1 MQTVQPVNLSTEI
14 RTKMNVTNIFHGIAS
29 LALAAA
35 ALTSCNTSIEA
46 LEIIKPEEKSEQ
58 YYADLR
64 AYKQRTDHEVFFGWF
79 GGWNTKS
86 PNMIG
91 SLKSV
96 PDSVDIISIWS
107 GTYDREDIEYVQRVK
122 GTRVTFTIFAH
133 KIPAQFLEG
142 ENHDQVTREAIERYA
157 VSLVDTMKAYG
168 YQGIDLDYEP
178 GYQDP
183 AGGPFTGPL
192 VGPLNVY
199 PNYRD
204 NMEIFVKKLGE
215 FIGPKSGTSNLLII
229 DGVPFDV
236 KPELAEYFN
245 YGVVQAYNSPSY
257 ADLQRRFNDAA
268 ARGWKPEQYIFAETF
283 EGGKAA
289 TGGVTH
295 QLQDGKR
302 VPSLLGMA
310 QFLPEY
316 QGKKAT
322 RKGGCGTYHM
332 ENDYDNW
339 PNYKFTRRAIE
350 IMQTH
355 RDNVATTKP

>member
-1 MQTVQPVNLSTEI
+1 
-14 RTKMNVTNIFHGIAS
+14 MNVTNIFHGIAS

-215 FIGPKSGTSNLLII
+215 FIGPKSGTSSLLII

-245 YGVVQAYNSPSY
+245 YGVVQAYNSGSY
-257 ADLQRRFNDAA
+257 ANLQRRFNDAA

-289 TGGVTH
+289 TGGVQH
-295 QLQDGKR
+295 LLQDGKQ

-310 QFLPEY
+310 LFLPEY

-355 RDNVATTKP
+355 RDTVATTKP

>member
-1 MQTVQPVNLSTEI
+1 MY
-14 RTKMNVTNIFHGIAS
+14 TKYILKGLATGV
-29 LALAAA
+29 LALATLA
-35 ALTSCNTSIEA
+35 SCNTNIEA
-46 LEIIKPEEKSEQ
+46 LEIIKPEVKSEQ

-86 PNMIG
+86 PNMRG

-107 GTYDREDIEYVQRVK
+107 GTYDREDMEYVQNVK

-133 KIPAQFLEG
+133 KIPQNFLEG

-157 VSLVDTMKAYG
+157 MALIDTMNTYG

-192 VGPLNVY
+192 VGPTNVY

-215 FIGPKSGTSNLLII
+215 FIGPKSGTDKLLII
-229 DGVPFDV
+229 DGVPYDV

-245 YGVVQAYNSPSY
+245 YGVVQAYNSRSY
-257 ADLQRRFNDAA
+257 YDLQNRFNRAA

-283 EGGKAA
+283 EGGMAA
-289 TGGVTH
+289 NGGVGH
-295 QLQDGKR
+295 LLEDGKTR
-302 VPSLLGMA
+302 VPSILGMA
-310 QFLPEY
+310 SFLPEY
-316 QGKKAT
+316 NGKKAK

-332 ENDYDNW
+332 ENDYDNS
-339 PNYKFTRRAIE
+339 PNYKFTRGLYKLCKNI
-350 IMQTH
+350 
-355 RDNVATTKP
+355 TTTPTPLNPKKGTQQ

>member
-1 MQTVQPVNLSTEI
+1 MQLVNLSTDKQNI
-14 RTKMNVTNIFHGIAS
+14 IMNVTNIFHGIAS

-46 LEIIKPEEKSEQ
+46 LDIIKPEEKSEQ

-295 QLQDGKR
+295 QLQDGMQ

-310 QFLPEY
+310 LFLPEY

>member
-1 MQTVQPVNLSTEI
+1 MY
-14 RTKMNVTNIFHGIAS
+14 TKYILKGLVTGV
-29 LALAAA
+29 LALATLA
-35 ALTSCNTSIEA
+35 SCNTNIEA
-46 LEIIKPEEKSEQ
+46 LEIIKPEVKSEQ

-86 PNMIG
+86 PNMRG

-107 GTYDREDIEYVQRVK
+107 GTYDREDMEYVQNVK

-133 KIPAQFLEG
+133 KIPQNFLEG

-157 VSLVDTMKAYG
+157 MALIDTMNTYG

-192 VGPLNVY
+192 VGPTNVY

-215 FIGPKSGTSNLLII
+215 FIGPKSGTDKLLII
-229 DGVPFDV
+229 DGVPYDV

-245 YGVVQAYNSPSY
+245 YGVVQAYNSRSY
-257 ADLQRRFNDAA
+257 YDLQNRFNRAA

-283 EGGKAA
+283 EGGMAA
-289 TGGVTH
+289 NGGVGH
-295 QLQDGKR
+295 LLEDGKTR
-302 VPSLLGMA
+302 VPSILGMA
-310 QFLPEY
+310 SFLPEY
-316 QGKKAT
+316 NGKKAT

-332 ENDYDNW
+332 ENDYDNS
-339 PNYKFTRRAIE
+339 PNYKFTREAIQ
-350 IMQTH
+350 IMQKH
-355 RDNVATTKP
+355 NDNADTTKP

>member
-1 MQTVQPVNLSTEI
+1 
-14 RTKMNVTNIFHGIAS
+14 MNVTNIFRGISS
-29 LALAAA
+29 LALAAV

-46 LEIIKPEEKSEQ
+46 LDIIKPEEKSEQ

-199 PNYRD
+199 PN
-204 NMEIFVKKLGE
+204 
-215 FIGPKSGTSNLLII
+215 
-229 DGVPFDV
+229 
-236 KPELAEYFN
+236 
-245 YGVVQAYNSPSY
+245 
-257 ADLQRRFNDAA
+257 
-268 ARGWKPEQYIFAETF
+268 
-283 EGGKAA
+283 
-289 TGGVTH
+289 
-295 QLQDGKR
+295 
-302 VPSLLGMA
+302 
-310 QFLPEY
+310 
-316 QGKKAT
+316 
-322 RKGGCGTYHM
+322 
-332 ENDYDNW
+332 
-339 PNYKFTRRAIE
+339 
-350 IMQTH
+350 
-355 RDNVATTKP
+355 

>member
-1 MQTVQPVNLSTEI
+1 MY
-14 RTKMNVTNIFHGIAS
+14 TKYILKGLATGV
-29 LALAAA
+29 LALATLA
-35 ALTSCNTSIEA
+35 SCNTNIEA
-46 LEIIKPEEKSEQ
+46 LEIIKPEVKSEQ

-86 PNMIG
+86 PNMRG

-107 GTYDREDIEYVQRVK
+107 GTYDREDMEYVQNVK

-133 KIPAQFLEG
+133 KIPQNFLEG

-157 VSLVDTMKAYG
+157 MALIDTMNTYG

-192 VGPLNVY
+192 VGPTNVY

-215 FIGPKSGTSNLLII
+215 FIGPKSGTDKLLII
-229 DGVPFDV
+229 DGVPYDV

-245 YGVVQAYNSPSY
+245 YGVVQAYNSRSY
-257 ADLQRRFNDAA
+257 YDLQNRFNRAA

-283 EGGKAA
+283 EGGMAA
-289 TGGVTH
+289 NGGVGH
-295 QLQDGKR
+295 LLEDGKTR
-302 VPSLLGMA
+302 VPSILGMA
-310 QFLPEY
+310 SFLPEY
-316 QGKKAT
+316 NGKKAK

-332 ENDYDNW
+332 ENDYDNS
-339 PNYKFTRRAIE
+339 PNYKFTREAIQ
-350 IMQTH
+350 IMQKH
-355 RDNVATTKP
+355 NDKADTTKP

>member
-1 MQTVQPVNLSTEI
+1 MY
-14 RTKMNVTNIFHGIAS
+14 TKYILKGLATGV
-29 LALAAA
+29 LALATLA
-35 ALTSCNTSIEA
+35 SCNTNIEA
-46 LEIIKPEEKSEQ
+46 LEIIKPEVKSEQ

-64 AYKQRTDHEVFFGWF
+64 VYKQRTDHEVFFGWF

-86 PNMIG
+86 PNMRG

-107 GTYDREDIEYVQRVK
+107 GTYDREDMEYVQNVK

-133 KIPAQFLEG
+133 KIPQNFLEG

-157 VSLVDTMKAYG
+157 MALIDTMNTYG

-192 VGPLNVY
+192 VGPTNVY

-215 FIGPKSGTSNLLII
+215 FIGPKSGTDKLLII
-229 DGVPFDV
+229 DGVPYDV

-245 YGVVQAYNSPSY
+245 YGVVQAYNSRSY
-257 ADLQRRFNDAA
+257 YDLQNRFNRAA

-283 EGGKAA
+283 EGGMAA
-289 TGGVTH
+289 NGGVGH
-295 QLQDGKR
+295 LLEDGKTR
-302 VPSLLGMA
+302 VPSILGMA
-310 QFLPEY
+310 SFFPEY
-316 QGKKAT
+316 NGKKAT

-332 ENDYDNW
+332 ENDYDNS
-339 PNYKFTRRAIE
+339 PNYKFTREAIQ
-350 IMQTH
+350 IMQKH
-355 RDNVATTKP
+355 NDNADTTKP

>member
-1 MQTVQPVNLSTEI
+1 
-14 RTKMNVTNIFHGIAS
+14 MNVTNIFRGILS
-29 LALAAA
+29 LALAAV

-46 LEIIKPEEKSEQ
+46 LDIIKPEEKSEQ

-107 GTYDREDIEYVQRVK
+107 GTYDREDMEYVQKVK

-142 ENHDQVTREAIERYA
+142 ENHDQVTREGIERYA
-157 VSLVDTMKAYG
+157 MALVDTMKTYG

-192 VGPLNVY
+192 VGPASVY

-215 FIGPKSGTSNLLII
+215 FVGPKSGTSNLLII
-229 DGVPFDV
+229 DGVP
-236 KPELAEYFN
+236 
-245 YGVVQAYNSPSY
+245 S
-257 ADLQRRFNDAA
+257 LQQWQLCQPAKSFQQGCRTWLETRTIHLRRNLRGRKCSQGRCSSHVGRRQDTCSF
-268 ARGWKPEQYIFAETF
+268 ARGYGP
-283 EGGKAA
+283 
-289 TGGVTH
+289 
-295 QLQDGKR
+295 
-302 VPSLLGMA
+302 
-310 QFLPEY
+310 FL
-316 QGKKAT
+316 A
-322 RKGGCGTYHM
+322 R
-332 ENDYDNW
+332 
-339 PNYKFTRRAIE
+339 I
-350 IMQTH
+350 
-355 RDNVATTKP
+355 

>member
-1 MQTVQPVNLSTEI
+1 MQLANLSTDKQNI
-14 RTKMNVTNIFHGIAS
+14 IMNVTNIFHGIAS

-133 KIPAQFLEG
+133 KIPKQFLEG

-289 TGGVTH
+289 TGGVPHT
-295 QLQDGKR
+295 LQDGMQ

-310 QFLPEY
+310 LFLPEY

>member
-1 MQTVQPVNLSTEI
+1 MQLVNLSTDKKNI
-14 RTKMNVTNIFHGIAS
+14 IMNVTNIFQGVAS
-29 LALAAA
+29 LVLAAA

-295 QLQDGKR
+295 QLQDGKQ

-310 QFLPEY
+310 LFLPEY

>member
-1 MQTVQPVNLSTEI
+1 MY
-14 RTKMNVTNIFHGIAS
+14 TKYILKGLATGV
-29 LALAAA
+29 LALATLA
-35 ALTSCNTSIEA
+35 SCNTNIEA
-46 LEIIKPEEKSEQ
+46 LEIIKPEVKSEQ

-86 PNMIG
+86 PNMRG

-107 GTYDREDIEYVQRVK
+107 GTYDREDMEYVHNVK

-133 KIPAQFLEG
+133 KIPQNFLEG

-157 VSLVDTMKAYG
+157 MALIDTMNTYG

-192 VGPLNVY
+192 VGPTNVY

-215 FIGPKSGTSNLLII
+215 FIGPKSGTDKLLII
-229 DGVPFDV
+229 DGVPYDV

-245 YGVVQAYNSPSY
+245 YGVVQAYNSRSY
-257 ADLQRRFNDAA
+257 YDLQNRFNRAA

-283 EGGKAA
+283 EGGMAA
-289 TGGVTH
+289 NGGVGH
-295 QLQDGKR
+295 LLEDGKTR
-302 VPSLLGMA
+302 VPSILGMA
-310 QFLPEY
+310 SFLPEY
-316 QGKKAT
+316 NGKKAT

-332 ENDYDNW
+332 ENDYDNS
-339 PNYKFTRRAIE
+339 PNYKFTREAIQ
-350 IMQTH
+350 IMQKH
-355 RDNVATTKP
+355 NDNADTTKP

>member
-1 MQTVQPVNLSTEI
+1 MY
-14 RTKMNVTNIFHGIAS
+14 TKYILKGLATGV
-29 LALAAA
+29 LALATLA
-35 ALTSCNTSIEA
+35 SCNTNIEA
-46 LEIIKPEEKSEQ
+46 LEIIKPEVKSEQ

-86 PNMIG
+86 PNMRG

-107 GTYDREDIEYVQRVK
+107 GTYDREDMEYVQNVK

-133 KIPAQFLEG
+133 KIPQNFLEG

-157 VSLVDTMKAYG
+157 MALIDTMNTYG

-192 VGPLNVY
+192 VGPTNVY

-215 FIGPKSGTSNLLII
+215 FIGPKSGTDKLLII
-229 DGVPFDV
+229 DGVPYDV

-245 YGVVQAYNSPSY
+245 YGVVQAYNSRSY
-257 ADLQRRFNDAA
+257 YDLQNRFNRAA

-283 EGGKAA
+283 EGGMA
-289 TGGVTH
+289 
-295 QLQDGKR
+295 KR
-302 VPSLLGMA
+302 AFLLYLVWLVSYPNTMVRQPNERADAELITWRTITTTRPTISLPARLYK
-310 QFLPEY
+310 LCKNITTTPTPLNP
-316 QGKKAT
+316 KK
-322 RKGGCGTYHM
+322 GT
-332 ENDYDNW
+332 
-339 PNYKFTRRAIE
+339 
-350 IMQTH
+350 QQ
-355 RDNVATTKP
+355 

>member
-1 MQTVQPVNLSTEI
+1 MQLVNLSTDKKNI
-14 RTKMNVTNIFHGIAS
+14 IMNVTNIFQGVAS
-29 LALAAA
+29 LVLAAA

-245 YGVVQAYNSPSY
+245 YGVVQAYNSRSY
-257 ADLQRRFNDAA
+257 ADLQRRFNNAA

-289 TGGVTH
+289 TGGVQH
-295 QLQDGKR
+295 LLQDGKQ

-310 QFLPEY
+310 LFLPEY

>member
-1 MQTVQPVNLSTEI
+1 MY
-14 RTKMNVTNIFHGIAS
+14 TKYILKGLATGV
-29 LALAAA
+29 LALATLA
-35 ALTSCNTSIEA
+35 SCNTNIEA
-46 LEIIKPEEKSEQ
+46 LEIIKPEVKSEQ

-86 PNMIG
+86 PNMRG

-133 KIPAQFLEG
+133 KIPKQFLEG

-157 VSLVDTMKAYG
+157 MALIDTMNTYG

-192 VGPLNVY
+192 VGPTNVY

-215 FIGPKSGTSNLLII
+215 FIGPKSGTDKLLII
-229 DGVPFDV
+229 DGVPYDV

-245 YGVVQAYNSPSY
+245 YGVVQAYNSRSY
-257 ADLQRRFNDAA
+257 YDLQNRFNRAA

-283 EGGKAA
+283 EGGMAA
-289 TGGVTH
+289 NGGVGH
-295 QLQDGKR
+295 LLEDGKTR
-302 VPSLLGMA
+302 VPSILGMA
-310 QFLPEY
+310 SFLPEY
-316 QGKKAT
+316 NGKKAT

-332 ENDYDNW
+332 ENDYDNS
-339 PNYKFTRRAIE
+339 PNYKFTREAIQ
-350 IMQTH
+350 IMQKH
-355 RDNVATTKP
+355 NDNADTTKP

>member
-1 MQTVQPVNLSTEI
+1 MQLANLSTDKQNI
-14 RTKMNVTNIFHGIAS
+14 IMNVTNIFHGIAS

-295 QLQDGKR
+295 TLQDGKQ

-310 QFLPEY
+310 LFLPEY

-350 IMQTH
+350 IMRTH

>member
-1 MQTVQPVNLSTEI
+1 MQLVNLSTDKQNI
-14 RTKMNVTNIFHGIAS
+14 IMNVTNIFHGIAS

-157 VSLVDTMKAYG
+157 VALVDTMKAYG

-295 QLQDGKR
+295 QLQDGMQ

-310 QFLPEY
+310 LFLPEY

-355 RDNVATTKP
+355 RDTEATTKP

>member
-1 MQTVQPVNLSTEI
+1 
-14 RTKMNVTNIFHGIAS
+14 MNVTNIFRGILS
-29 LALAAA
+29 LALAAV

-46 LEIIKPEEKSEQ
+46 LDIIKPEEKSEQ

-107 GTYDREDIEYVQRVK
+107 GTYDREDMEYVQNVK

-142 ENHDQVTREAIERYA
+142 ENHDQVTREGIERYA
-157 VSLVDTMKAYG
+157 MALVDTMKTYG

-192 VGPLNVY
+192 VGPASVY

-215 FIGPKSGTSNLLII
+215 FVGPKSGTSNLLII
-229 DGVPFDV
+229 DGVPYDV

-245 YGVVQAYNSPSY
+245 YGVVQATTVAAMPTCKVVSTGLPHVVGSPNNTSSPKPSK
-257 ADLQRRFNDAA
+257 AEMQPREVFLTRWKTARHVFLRSWVWPISCPNIMARRPRERVDAELTTW
-268 ARGWKPEQYIFAETF
+268 RTTTTTGPTTSTRVRPYRLCKPI
-283 EGGKAA
+283 
-289 TGGVTH
+289 
-295 QLQDGKR
+295 
-302 VPSLLGMA
+302 
-310 QFLPEY
+310 
-316 QGKKAT
+316 
-322 RKGGCGTYHM
+322 
-332 ENDYDNW
+332 
-339 PNYKFTRRAIE
+339 AI
-350 IMQTH
+350 
-355 RDNVATTKP
+355 P

>member
-1 MQTVQPVNLSTEI
+1 MY
-14 RTKMNVTNIFHGIAS
+14 TKYILKGLATGV
-29 LALAAA
+29 LALATLA
-35 ALTSCNTSIEA
+35 SCNTNIEA
-46 LEIIKPEEKSEQ
+46 LEIIKPEVKSEQ

-86 PNMIG
+86 PNMRG

-107 GTYDREDIEYVQRVK
+107 GTYDREDMEYVQNVK

-133 KIPAQFLEG
+133 KIPQNFLEG

-157 VSLVDTMKAYG
+157 MALIDTMNTYG

-192 VGPLNVY
+192 VGPTNVY

-215 FIGPKSGTSNLLII
+215 FIGPKSGTDKLLII
-229 DGVPFDV
+229 DGVPYDV

-245 YGVVQAYNSPSY
+245 YGVVQAYNSRSY
-257 ADLQRRFNDAA
+257 YDLQNRFNRAA

-283 EGGKAA
+283 EGGMAA
-289 TGGVTH
+289 NGGVGH
-295 QLQDGKR
+295 LLEDGKTR
-302 VPSLLGMA
+302 VPSILGMA
-310 QFLPEY
+310 SFLPEY
-316 QGKKAT
+316 NGKKAT
-322 RKGGCGTYHM
+322 RKGGCETYHM
-332 ENDYDNW
+332 ENDYDNS
-339 PNYKFTRRAIE
+339 PNYKFTREAIQ
-350 IMQTH
+350 IMQKH
-355 RDNVATTKP
+355 NDNADTTKP

>member
-1 MQTVQPVNLSTEI
+1 MYTKNIIKSFVAFTVATI
-14 RTKMNVTNIFHGIAS
+14 S
-29 LALAAA
+29 LA
-35 ALTSCNTSIEA
+35 SCNTEVEP
-46 LEIIKPEEKSEQ
+46 LEIVKPEAKSEQ

-64 AYKQRTDHEVFFGWF
+64 AYKQRNDHEVFFGWF

-86 PNMIG
+86 ANMRG
-91 SLKSV
+91 SLRSV

-107 GTYDREDIEYVQRVK
+107 GTYDREDLEYVQKVK

-133 KIPAQFLEG
+133 KIPKAFMGG
-142 ENHDQVTREAIERYA
+142 ENKDQVTREGIERYA

-192 VGPLNVY
+192 VGPTNVY

-215 FIGPKSGTSNLLII
+215 FIGPKSGTDKLLII
-229 DGVPFDV
+229 DGVPYDV

-245 YGVVQAYNSPSY
+245 YGVVQAYISRSY
-257 ADLQRRFNDAA
+257 YDLQNRFNRAA

-283 EGGKAA
+283 EGGMAA
-289 TGGVTH
+289 NGGVGH
-295 QLQDGKR
+295 LLEDGKTR
-302 VPSLLGMA
+302 VPFRGMA
-310 QFLPEY
+310 EFLPIY
-316 QGKKAT
+316 NGKKAT

-332 ENDYDNW
+332 ENDYYNW
-339 PNYKFTRRAIE
+339 PNYKFTRQAIQ
-350 IMQTH
+350 IMQNH
-355 RDNVATTKP
+355 R

>member
-1 MQTVQPVNLSTEI
+1 MQLVNLSTDKQNI
-14 RTKMNVTNIFHGIAS
+14 IMNVTNIFHGIAS

-46 LEIIKPEEKSEQ
+46 LDIIKPEEKSEQ

-257 ADLQRRFNDAA
+257 ADLQRRFNNAA

-289 TGGVTH
+289 TGGVQH
-295 QLQDGKR
+295 LLQDGKQ

-310 QFLPEY
+310 LFLPEY
-316 QGKKAT
+316 NGKKVT

-355 RDNVATTKP
+355 RDTVATTKP

>member
-1 MQTVQPVNLSTEI
+1 MY
-14 RTKMNVTNIFHGIAS
+14 TKYILKGLATGV
-29 LALAAA
+29 LALATLA
-35 ALTSCNTSIEA
+35 SCNTNIEA
-46 LEIIKPEEKSEQ
+46 LEIIKPEVKSEQ

-86 PNMIG
+86 PNMRG

-107 GTYDREDIEYVQRVK
+107 GTYDREDMEYVQNVK

-133 KIPAQFLEG
+133 KIPQNFLEG

-157 VSLVDTMKAYG
+157 MALIDTMNTYG

-192 VGPLNVY
+192 VGPTNVY

-215 FIGPKSGTSNLLII
+215 FIGPKSGTDKLLII
-229 DGVPFDV
+229 DGVPYDV
-236 KPELAEYFN
+236 KSELAEYFN
-245 YGVVQAYNSPSY
+245 YGVVQAYNSRSY
-257 ADLQRRFNDAA
+257 YDLQNRFNRAA

-283 EGGKAA
+283 EGGMAA
-289 TGGVTH
+289 NGGVGH
-295 QLQDGKR
+295 LLEDGKTR
-302 VPSLLGMA
+302 VPSILGMA
-310 QFLPEY
+310 SFLPEY
-316 QGKKAT
+316 NGKKAT

-332 ENDYDNW
+332 ENDYDNS
-339 PNYKFTRRAIE
+339 PNYKFTREAIQ
-350 IMQTH
+350 IMQKH
-355 RDNVATTKP
+355 NDNADTTKP

>member
-1 MQTVQPVNLSTEI
+1 MY
-14 RTKMNVTNIFHGIAS
+14 TKYILKGLATGV
-29 LALAAA
+29 LALATLA
-35 ALTSCNTSIEA
+35 SCNTNIEA
-46 LEIIKPEEKSEQ
+46 LEIIKPEVKSEQ

-86 PNMIG
+86 PNMRG

-107 GTYDREDIEYVQRVK
+107 GTYDREDMEYVQNVK

-133 KIPAQFLEG
+133 KIPQNFLEG
-142 ENHDQVTREAIERYA
+142 ENHDQVTRGAIERYA
-157 VSLVDTMKAYG
+157 MALIDTMNTYG

-192 VGPLNVY
+192 VGPTNVY

-215 FIGPKSGTSNLLII
+215 FIGPKSGTDKLLII
-229 DGVPFDV
+229 DGVPYDV

-245 YGVVQAYNSPSY
+245 YGVVQAYNSRSY
-257 ADLQRRFNDAA
+257 YDLQNRFNRAA

-283 EGGKAA
+283 EGGMAA
-289 TGGVTH
+289 NGGVGH
-295 QLQDGKR
+295 LLEDGKTR
-302 VPSLLGMA
+302 VPSILGMA
-310 QFLPEY
+310 SFLPEY
-316 QGKKAT
+316 NGKKAT

-332 ENDYDNW
+332 ENDYDNS
-339 PNYKFTRRAIE
+339 PNYKFTREAIQ
-350 IMQTH
+350 IMQKH
-355 RDNVATTKP
+355 NDNADTTKP

>member
-1 MQTVQPVNLSTEI
+1 MY
-14 RTKMNVTNIFHGIAS
+14 TKYILKGLATGV
-29 LALAAA
+29 LALATLA
-35 ALTSCNTSIEA
+35 SCNTNIEA
-46 LEIIKPEEKSEQ
+46 LEIIKPEVKSEQ

-86 PNMIG
+86 PNMRG

-107 GTYDREDIEYVQRVK
+107 GTYDREDMEYVQNVK

-133 KIPAQFLEG
+133 KIPQNFLEG
-142 ENHDQVTREAIERYA
+142 ESHDQVTREAIERYA
-157 VSLVDTMKAYG
+157 MALIDTMNTYG

-192 VGPLNVY
+192 VGPTNVY

-215 FIGPKSGTSNLLII
+215 FIGPKSGTDKLLII
-229 DGVPFDV
+229 DGVPYDV

-245 YGVVQAYNSPSY
+245 YGVVQAYNSRSY
-257 ADLQRRFNDAA
+257 YDLQNRFNRAA

-283 EGGKAA
+283 EGGMAA
-289 TGGVTH
+289 NGGVGH
-295 QLQDGKR
+295 LLEDGKTR
-302 VPSLLGMA
+302 VPSILGMA
-310 QFLPEY
+310 SFLPEY
-316 QGKKAT
+316 NGKKAT

-332 ENDYDNW
+332 ENDYDNS
-339 PNYKFTRRAIE
+339 PNYKFTREAIQ
-350 IMQTH
+350 IMQKH
-355 RDNVATTKP
+355 NDNADTTKP

>member
-1 MQTVQPVNLSTEI
+1 MY
-14 RTKMNVTNIFHGIAS
+14 TKYILKGLATGV
-29 LALAAA
+29 LALATLA
-35 ALTSCNTSIEA
+35 SCNTNIEA
-46 LEIIKPEEKSEQ
+46 LEIIKPEVKSEQ

-86 PNMIG
+86 PNMRG

-107 GTYDREDIEYVQRVK
+107 GTYDREDMEYVQNVK

-133 KIPAQFLEG
+133 KIPQNFLEG

-157 VSLVDTMKAYG
+157 MALIDTMNTYG

-192 VGPLNVY
+192 VGPTNVY

-215 FIGPKSGTSNLLII
+215 FIGPKSGTDKLLII
-229 DGVPFDV
+229 DGVPYDV

-245 YGVVQAYNSPSY
+245 YGVVQAYNSRSY
-257 ADLQRRFNDAA
+257 YDLQNRFNRPHVDGNPNNTSLPKLSKAEWLPMAVLVTCSKMAKRAFLLFLAWLVSYPNTMVRKPHERADAELITWRTITTTRPTISLP
-268 ARGWKPEQYIFAETF
+268 ARLYKLCKNITTTPTP
-283 EGGKAA
+283 
-289 TGGVTH
+289 
-295 QLQDGKR
+295 LN
-302 VPSLLGMA
+302 P
-310 QFLPEY
+310 
-316 QGKKAT
+316 KK
-322 RKGGCGTYHM
+322 GT
-332 ENDYDNW
+332 
-339 PNYKFTRRAIE
+339 
-350 IMQTH
+350 QQ
-355 RDNVATTKP
+355 